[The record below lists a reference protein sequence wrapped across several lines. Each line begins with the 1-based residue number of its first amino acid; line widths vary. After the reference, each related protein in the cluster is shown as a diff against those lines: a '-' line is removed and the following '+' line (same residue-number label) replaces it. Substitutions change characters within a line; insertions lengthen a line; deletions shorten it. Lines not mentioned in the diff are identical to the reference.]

1 MLKVINHMGEEELI
15 NDNKDKA
22 KIFAKLF
29 FPPPPTIPD
38 DPRSYVYPELLPDP
52 PVSMP
57 NRFEDTSRSSCPTR
71 PMDWMAFCT

>member
-29 FPPPPTIPD
+29 FPPPPTIPENH
-38 DPRSYVYPELLPDP
+38 RNYVYPEPLPDP
-52 PVSMP
+52 PRI
-57 NRFEDTSRSSCPTR
+57 N
-71 PMDWMAFCT
+71 AKQI